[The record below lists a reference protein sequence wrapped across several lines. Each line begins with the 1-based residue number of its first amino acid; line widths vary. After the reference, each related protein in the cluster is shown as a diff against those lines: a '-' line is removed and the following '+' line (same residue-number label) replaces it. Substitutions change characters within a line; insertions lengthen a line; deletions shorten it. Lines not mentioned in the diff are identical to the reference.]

1 MSMLAVAACA
11 TSCAG
16 LTHLGVPVDDHVR
29 LVSLSAASQSGDVFF
44 VRIRR
49 DGSTENPWFV
59 PRDRILVLTDFQY
72 SAINDVPGRSGQ
84 CPIYRVH
91 GIFNPVYIPLI
102 TLGGIAGTYTT
113 VNPIVSHVSL
123 TSGVI
128 IDSTDGIVANAIA
141 CGPNARLTLLGYLI
155 DAPTQ

>member
-1 MSMLAVAACA
+1 
-11 TSCAG
+11 
-16 LTHLGVPVDDHVR
+16 
-29 LVSLSAASQSGDVFF
+29 
-44 VRIRR
+44 
-49 DGSTENPWFV
+49 
-59 PRDRILVLTDFQY
+59 
-72 SAINDVPGRSGQ
+72 
-84 CPIYRVH
+84 VH

-128 IDSTDGIVANAIA
+128 IDSTDGIVANDIA